1 MTDLGGK
8 VAVVTG
14 AGRGIGRAIA
24 WELGSAGCRLALCS
38 RSESSIRYAEELAAD
53 GIPAVGARVDVSD
66 IEAFRR
72 FTSEVA
78 EREETIDIL
87 VNNAGINHSGAV
99 ATMGSDA
106 FDEVFAVN
114 VRGLFYAIQAVL
126 PFMSEQRS
134 GKIVNISSVVARSPV
149 PLYTAYSSAKAA
161 VLSLTRGLA
170 LELAEHNINVNA
182 VCPANIWSDIWDSS
196 TRELTAITGK
206 SSQEFF
212 DETIA
217 RQPFGRPQTGDEI
230 GAMVVFLCSEAARDI
245 TGEAIFVTGGL

>member
-1 MTDLGGK
+1 
-8 VAVVTG
+8 VTG
-14 AGRGIGRAIA
+14 AGRGIGRAISA
-24 WELGSAGCRLALCS
+24 ELGAAGCRLALCS
-38 RSESSIRYAEELAAD
+38 RSESSIAFAEELSAA
-53 GIPAVGARVDVSD
+53 GTHAVGASIDVAD
-66 IEAFRR
+66 IEAFK
-72 FTSEVA
+72 SYVNEVA
-78 EREETIDIL
+78 EREGAIDIL

-99 ATMGSDA
+99 ATMGTDA

-126 PFMSEQRS
+126 PVMSERRS
-134 GKIVNISSVVARSPV
+134 GKIVNIASVVARTPV
-149 PLYTAYSSAKAA
+149 PLYTAYSSSKAA

-170 LELAEHNINVNA
+170 LELATRNINVNA

-230 GAMVVFLCSEAARDI
+230 GAAVVFLCSEAARDI

>member
-1 MTDLGGK
+1 VTDLAGK
-8 VAVVTG
+8 VAIVTG
-14 AGRGIGRAIA
+14 GGRGIGRSIA
-24 WELGSAGCRLALCS
+24 QELGSAGCRLALCS
-38 RSESSIRYAEELAAD
+38 RAGSCVEHAEELSRE
-53 GIPAVGARVDVSD
+53 GIEAVGASVDVSD

-72 FTSEVA
+72 FAAEVA
-78 EREETIDIL
+78 EREGTIDIL
-87 VNNAGINHSGAV
+87 VNNAGINHSGSV
-99 ATMGSDA
+99 ASMEADA

-126 PFMSEQRS
+126 PFMVEQRS
-134 GKIVNISSVVARSPV
+134 GKIVNIASVVARSPV
-149 PLYTAYSSAKAA
+149 PLYTAYSSSKAA
-161 VLSLTRGLA
+161 VLSLTRGLS
-170 LELAEHNINVNA
+170 LELAAHNINVNA

-230 GAMVVFLCSEAARDI
+230 GAAVVFLCSEAARDI